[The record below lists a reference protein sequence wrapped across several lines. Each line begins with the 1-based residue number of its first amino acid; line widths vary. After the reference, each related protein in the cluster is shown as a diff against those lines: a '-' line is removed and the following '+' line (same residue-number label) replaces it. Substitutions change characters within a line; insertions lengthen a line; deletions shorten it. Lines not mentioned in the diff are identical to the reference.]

1 MKEKFKNKGERSI
14 EVRTESIGI
23 TQHPGE
29 VYGVAEGHR
38 RACGDLCGCPV
49 FLVADNGPEVV
60 GMFLETC
67 PRKYLEKGLEN
78 IFLNNP
84 PKCTRGVC
92 EMKTED
98 KQVEKN
104 KRQKL
109 HDQKQADKVR
119 KEEEKK
125 KKEEEKKK
133 KKTEE
138 PPKKRVNP
146 ARSTKTTTQ
155 KEKSQDAQTPP
166 KKKLRPIKTAALLTP
181 LTSTSKSDHHEPE
194 DAPQWKEDLPFII
207 RSTVAQLPN
216 SWGVGQKRLH
226 RRLYHGKPDMLNVSR

>member
-1 MKEKFKNKGERSI
+1 
-14 EVRTESIGI
+14 RTESIGI

-38 RACGDLCGCPV
+38 GSWDHNSNQNKR
-49 FLVADNGPEVV
+49 
-60 GMFLETC
+60 
-67 PRKYLEKGLEN
+67 
-78 IFLNNP
+78 
-84 PKCTRGVC
+84 
-92 EMKTED
+92 KTED

-181 LTSTSKSDHHEPE
+181 LTSTS
-194 DAPQWKEDLPFII
+194 
-207 RSTVAQLPN
+207 
-216 SWGVGQKRLH
+216 
-226 RRLYHGKPDMLNVSR
+226 